1 MVNPTCGQYLIAG
14 EALWMCSEWL
24 TGLAWF
30 PWGLT
35 SVCDAHRFF
44 LEININIRLEV
55 LEKIWGMFWLSS
67 ERNDLVEYSHL
78 PTPCVLFCFSLF
90 VCFNLLNMV

>member
-14 EALWMCSEWL
+14 EALRMCSEWL

-35 SVCDAHRFF
+35 SVYDAHRFF
-44 LEININIRLEV
+44 LEININTRLEV
-55 LEKIWGMFWLSS
+55 LEKIWGML

-78 PTPCVLFCFSLF
+78 PTPYVCFSF
-90 VCFNLLNMV
+90 FICLL